1 MADWSNQRFF
11 ARVFFSSMKLYYL
24 RWYTQAPQGIT
35 FYCTGCSIKVPTKRE
50 YYILDRTANNFVN
63 MIFNVWIR
71 WAFLLMG
78 ENLWNVKYIQSL
90 TIAIVFELIY
100 YTNGHPKGQ
109 LISKAN
115 CQAEDSSKKRTN
127 EFVFTSMRR
136 VFVRFLEE
144 SSARKKR
151 FEIIWPLA
159 SR

>member
-1 MADWSNQRFF
+1 MNSEKVFF
-11 ARVFFSSMKLYYL
+11 LQKTKVFENLNKSVEMTRRWWWWLTEAINDFLLEIFFSSMKLYYL

-35 FYCTGCSIKVPTKRE
+35 FYCTGCNIKVPTKRE

-100 YTNGHPKGQ
+100 YTNGHPRAW
-109 LISKAN
+109 L
-115 CQAEDSSKKRTN
+115 
-127 EFVFTSMRR
+127 TSINIDQKCHAY
-136 VFVRFLEE
+136 L
-144 SSARKKR
+144 
-151 FEIIWPLA
+151 LY
-159 SR
+159 